1 MLDMVNKKH
10 KYQYAQIK
18 GGRAVTVK
26 PEVLEELEELGKRG
40 YSEVGIY
47 ATGKAPET
55 EQEPLYRESRNL
67 LKTNAKLV
75 GRGGK
80 GDNKVLKITEISD
93 TKAIRINY
101 SQRVGALMSYMFE
114 KWQNSELDKEGYF
127 VIRNLSKVARD
138 LNTTPQRLKEDIT
151 RAGGFAYPYIKTVKR
166 GKDGDTI
173 DEEYKKLFEIKVR
186 SKVEAG
192 TVKRDGFINPED
204 IEGLNKNRT
213 IEAIFSKPCK
223 ELRESIGRD
232 SKGREIKGSKVY
244 EMLGIGNV
252 LTPVANILLG
262 LELSLWG
269 YKLYCYMGSN
279 RPDYS
284 IGLNKLLTHLGV
296 TDEDLRKQGKPRYK
310 SNIDK
315 GLEEL
320 KLQGYV
326 EKWTYSEGKDMYYWK
341 YTSKAFRHPD
351 MYKGKTGYNT
361 NTENKGGKT
370 PKNH

>member
-1 MLDMVNKKH
+1 MESKKT
-10 KYQYAQIK
+10 KYEYAK
-18 GGRAVTVK
+18 VDGGKAIPIT
-26 PEVLEELEELGKRG
+26 PEIAQKLKEA
-40 YSEVGIY
+40 SDCAEVGLY
-47 ATGKAPET
+47 ASGIAPQQ
-55 EQEPLYRESRNL
+55 EQLYRESRNL

-75 GRGGK
+75 GRGDK

-192 TVKRDGFINPED
+192 TVKKDGFINPED
-204 IEGLNKNRT
+204 IERLNKNRT

-252 LTPVANILLG
+252 LTPVANILLS

-326 EKWTYSEGKDMYYWK
+326 EKWTYSEGKDMYYWR

-361 NTENKGGKT
+361 NTENRGSKT
-370 PKNH
+370 PKNPHQ